1 MKAIILAAGKGKR
14 FGNLTKKLPKPLI
27 KIGDLTLIEHNI
39 KLLERNGFTEII
51 INVSYLSNLIMD
63 FLGNGEKY
71 NIKIDYS
78 IEHPEPLETGGGIQN
93 ALGIIGDSPFLVI
106 NSDIYTDCELS
117 KINIEDSDLASL
129 IMVENP
135 PHNLNGDFSMIK
147 NRITLKQDNSF
158 TYAGIGIFRPEFF
171 EGITIKN
178 YKLVDILIKHIKNIK
193 SLDFS
198 IKAYGMM
205 SVMKKSS
212 EVKNYFFRINCQ
224 LLVFLIILNESFNN
238 FFPGS
243 FLYK

>member
-178 YKLVDILIKHIKNIK
+178 YKLVDILIKHIKNNK
-193 SLDFS
+193 VSGFLHKGVWHDV
-198 IKAYGMM
+198 GDE
-205 SVMKKSS
+205 KKLS
-212 EVKNYFFRINCQ
+212 EVKKLFF
-224 LLVFLIILNESFNN
+224 
-238 FFPGS
+238 
-243 FLYK
+243 